1 MEPAAQG
8 NFATACTRGLA
19 SLSFASGCT
28 DVLTFLKLGNV
39 FTSAMTGNAALFAAE
54 IARGRLFGALHA
66 LTALLSFALGVALA
80 AKVSRAWLESLGQ
93 LSRFS
98 RLLVLEL
105 VFLIGCVTLW
115 SLSLDPVQGARV
127 YAIIFLSA
135 LSMGIQAV
143 AAHSLSSAINTI
155 VFTSV
160 LVRIVMSMT
169 DALSRRNGPAVP
181 GEVNPLLLTF
191 AAYGGGALLGAILAG
206 YLAGP
211 AIWLPALAV
220 LVALG
225 IAQAAIGNNAQPRAY
240 WG

>member
-1 MEPAAQG
+1 MERASQS
-8 NFATACTRGLA
+8 NFATACNRGLA

-39 FTSAMTGNAALFAAE
+39 FTSAMTGNAALLAAE
-54 IARGRLFGALHA
+54 IARGRPSGILHA
-66 LTALLSFALGVALA
+66 LTALISFAAGVALA
-80 AKVSRAWLESLGQ
+80 ARVSGAWLAHLDS

-98 RLLVLEL
+98 RLLLLEL
-105 VFLIGCVTLW
+105 VFLAGCAALW
-115 SLSLDPVQGARV
+115 SLGPDPAEGTRV

-143 AAHSLSSAINTI
+143 AAHSISSGINTI

-169 DALSRRNGPAVP
+169 DAMSRRKDGQAAPAEIRPSVQ
-181 GEVNPLLLTF
+181 TF
-191 AAYGGGALLGAILAG
+191 AAYGGGALMGAILAG

-211 AIWLPALAV
+211 VVWLPVAAV
-220 LVALG
+220 LLALWA
-225 IAQAAIGNNAQPRAY
+225 AQAAIGKQDPA
-240 WG
+240 

>member
-66 LTALLSFALGVALA
+66 LTALLSFALGVAFA
-80 AKVSRAWLESLGQ
+80 AKVSRAWLEPLSQ

-98 RLLVLEL
+98 RLLLLEL
-105 VFLIGCVTLW
+105 VFLTGCVTLW

-169 DALSRRNGPAVP
+169 DALGRRGSGPAVP
-181 GEVNPLLLTF
+181 GEVNPLLLTS

-225 IAQAAIGNNAQPRAY
+225 IAQAAQRRQGPA
-240 WG
+240 